1 MMNDQIVGS
10 MYVMKLKQ
18 TSKKNMSAC
27 STAPINNLSLPEKTD
42 SAKKHKTSH
51 PKTPIRSGLQ
61 ETLNNMISIDP
72 ELSARLH
79 MYYRSSPVARRQLG
93 MEIVN
98 NYGSG
103 LPIEPVMTD
112 KMTNR
117 NVEILTAYL
126 KIMGLELE
134 FHEDRLFLPTN
145 EEGRQDDT
153 MYYHTYKGNHYIA
166 TPNYMLHQIAKDKVK
181 QRMDD
186 NELGYIYIGHDG
198 SEKEQFI
205 DELIYNMETDIMDM
219 GADEF
224 FREEGTSFK

>member
-1 MMNDQIVGS
+1 MV
-10 MYVMKLKQ
+10 
-18 TSKKNMSAC
+18 
-27 STAPINNLSLPEKTD
+27 
-42 SAKKHKTSH
+42 
-51 PKTPIRSGLQ
+51 Q

-145 EEGRQDDT
+145 EEGRQ
-153 MYYHTYKGNHYIA
+153 K
-166 TPNYMLHQIAKDKVK
+166 
-181 QRMDD
+181 
-186 NELGYIYIGHDG
+186 
-198 SEKEQFI
+198 
-205 DELIYNMETDIMDM
+205 
-219 GADEF
+219 
-224 FREEGTSFK
+224 

>member
-1 MMNDQIVGS
+1 MV
-10 MYVMKLKQ
+10 
-18 TSKKNMSAC
+18 
-27 STAPINNLSLPEKTD
+27 
-42 SAKKHKTSH
+42 
-51 PKTPIRSGLQ
+51 Q

-153 MYYHTYKGNHYIA
+153 MYYHTYRGNHYIA
-166 TPNYMLHQIAKDKVK
+166 TPNYMLHQIARDKVK

-205 DELIYNMETDIMDM
+205 DELIYNMEADIMDM